1 MSYNTNNQSN
11 VLAVMR
17 SKIPLSASGIPKNMT
32 LSEFAEYWLK
42 YLTPDLKIATRYSYQ
57 SAFANHIKWIRR
69 KSAFNTFYD
78 SLSF

>member
-42 YLTPDLKIATRYSYQ
+42 YLTPDLKVATRYSYSRIINLVQ
-57 SAFANHIKWIRR
+57 FILRNLLWR
-69 KSAFNTFYD
+69 
-78 SLSF
+78 